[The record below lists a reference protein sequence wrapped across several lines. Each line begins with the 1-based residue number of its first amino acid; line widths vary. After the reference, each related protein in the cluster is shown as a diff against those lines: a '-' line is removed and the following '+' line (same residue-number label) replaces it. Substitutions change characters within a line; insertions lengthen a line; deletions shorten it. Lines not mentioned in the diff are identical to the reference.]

1 MICMLKLR
9 LAFRLA
15 YADAHVTNEIIKY
28 GSVDVKPMVDMWP
41 SSVYNEKLKSDL
53 KHLELRQ
60 LTSVVTPLPNWQ
72 NFLLNRTIMKSINF
86 FTEVEK
92 L

>member
-1 MICMLKLR
+1 MLNCFSI
-9 LAFRLA
+9 AH
-15 YADAHVTNEIIKY
+15 ADAHVTNEIIKY

-53 KHLELRQ
+53 KLLEYDSLLR
-60 LTSVVTPLPNWQ
+60 SCY
-72 NFLLNRTIMKSINF
+72 
-86 FTEVEK
+86 TEAKLAKFSFEQDDYGGYGLFYRGEK